1 MMKNRSSLLF
11 VLASAAFVLN
21 GCMGQQDNVFETEK
35 QSPDEFAVYSRAPLS
50 LPPDFGLRPPK
61 PGATRPQTVMPR
73 NEAKKALLSSNRERE
88 RRRSD
93 GMGALPK
100 KTTPAAQSEPDMTPG
115 VLALLNNTGADQADP
130 DIRNIVNNE
139 TAYLSGGGDESFAD
153 SILFWRNDGGLKG
166 AVIDPAAEERRMRL
180 KKAKGDVVDETPAP
194 KIQRRGGDETRNGEE
209 KGFWGSL
216 FD

>member
-1 MMKNRSSLLF
+1 MKNRSSLLF

-21 GCMGQQDNVFETEK
+21 GCMGQQDNVFGTEK
-35 QSPDEFAVYSRAPLS
+35 EAPDEFAVYSRAPLS

-61 PGATRPQTVMPR
+61 PGATRPQTVMTR
-73 NEAKKALLSSNRERE
+73 NEAKKALLSDSHN
-88 RRRSD
+88 
-93 GMGALPK
+93 LPRPK
-100 KTTPAAQSEPDMTPG
+100 ATSAAQSEPDMTPG

-194 KIQRRGGDETRNGEE
+194 KIQRRDGGETSNGEE